1 MVRRFCNNVKIKVAE
16 RRKTRPTITISTLE
30 DIKAAKLPKYTI
42 ILRES
47 SSEEEEDEYPR
58 TPEFKRDLLDKRIIK
73 MKTTDLVESIFLQ
86 RTRRTRNQSSQY
98 EDLDQSFIL
107 NNPEPSLAYDSYS
120 DDEPTYDF

>member
-86 RTRRTRNQSSQY
+86 RTRRTRN
-98 EDLDQSFIL
+98 
-107 NNPEPSLAYDSYS
+107 
-120 DDEPTYDF
+120 